1 MIKPFPLSWPPT
13 KNRTSA
19 NRRQKAKFKVTF
31 AQARDELLKELSRFK
46 ATNIVISSNVPLRQ
60 DGLPLATF
68 SEPSDPGVVITFK
81 AFKKDYIF
89 SCDCWIKVKDNLRA
103 IGKHIE
109 ALRAIE
115 RWGVGSI
122 EEIFE
127 PFLLPTSSVTYQSN
141 QETSWWVV
149 LEVSSDATIEEIKS
163 AYRTLSRKYHPDTG
177 GDPLADLA
185 EPARLHWDQ
194 LQWAYQQALIKSH

>member
-13 KNRTSA
+13 KNRTSSY
-19 NRRQKAKFKVTF
+19 RREKAQFKVTF

-60 DGLPLATF
+60 DGLPYANF
-68 SEPSDPGVVITFK
+68 SEPSDPGVVISFR

-89 SCDCWIKVKDNLRA
+89 SCDCWIRVRDNLRA

-109 ALRAIE
+109 ALRGIE
-115 RWGVGSI
+115 RWGVSSI

-127 PFLLPTSSVTYQSN
+127 PFLLPTSSPTYNS
-141 QETSWWVV
+141 THKKSWWVV
-149 LEVSSDATIEEIKS
+149 LGVSPDATLEEIKT
-163 AYRTLSRKYHPDTG
+163 AYRKLSRKYHPDTG
-177 GDPLADLA
+177 GD
-185 EPARLHWDQ
+185 RLHWEE
-194 LQWAYQQALIKSH
+194 LNTAYQQASRGERI